1 MGNSM
6 VTITVDIDDQVK
18 EHFNNFIEEHGIDI
32 DPDDIVQAKKEIA
45 KIRTGNADLY
55 ILNQINNLE
64 AMMSMVED
72 KVWNIKKVNMEK
84 INATIKYFVDE
95 DDVIPDNIPGI
106 GYLDDCIIIDSTMD
120 DVCEELA
127 EFEDFCRT
135 RLVYA
140 HDEDFSFDDW
150 GKIKNQ
156 EATSRVRNRMLR
168 RSRRR

>member
-1 MGNSM
+1 M

-18 EHFNNFIEEHGIDI
+18 EHFNNFIEKHGIEV
-32 DPDDIVQAKKEIA
+32 DPDDISQARKEIA
-45 KIRTGNADLY
+45 QIRTKISDGY
-55 ILNQINNLE
+55 ILGQVSNLE
-64 AMMSMVED
+64 AMIAMVED
-72 KVWNIKKVNMEK
+72 KVWKIKKANMEK
-84 INATIKYFVDE
+84 INATIKYFVDD

-120 DVCEELA
+120 DVYDELM

-135 RLVYA
+135 RMVYA
-140 HDEDFSFDDW
+140 RDEEFTFEDW

-156 EATSRVRNRMLR
+156 EATSRVRNRKLR

>member
-1 MGNSM
+1 M

-18 EHFNNFIEEHGIDI
+18 EHFNKFIEKHGINVDPSDI
-32 DPDDIVQAKKEIA
+32 AQAKKEITE
-45 KIRTGNADLY
+45 IRTTKADGY
-55 ILNQINNLE
+55 ILNQVNNLE
-64 AMMSMVED
+64 AMISMVED
-72 KVWNIKKVNMEK
+72 KVWKIKKVNMEK
-84 INATIKYFVDE
+84 INATIKYFVDD

-120 DVCEELA
+120 DVYEELT

-140 HDEDFSFDDW
+140 HNEEFTFEEW

-156 EATSRVRNRMLR
+156 EATSRVRNRKLR

>member
-1 MGNSM
+1 M

-18 EHFNNFIEEHGIDI
+18 EHFNKFIETHGIDV
-32 DPDDIVQAKKEIA
+32 DPNDITQAKKEII
-45 KIRTGNADLY
+45 KIRAGNADGY
-55 ILNQINNLE
+55 ILTQINNLE

-72 KVWNIKKVNMEK
+72 KVWKIKKTNMEK

-120 DVCEELA
+120 EVCDELM
-127 EFEDFCRT
+127 EFQDFCRT
-135 RLVYA
+135 RMVYSS
-140 HDEDFSFDDW
+140 DEKFTFEDW
-150 GKIKNQ
+150 EKIKNQ
-156 EATSRVRNRMLR
+156 EVTSRVRNRMLR

>member
-1 MGNSM
+1 M

-18 EHFNNFIEEHGIDI
+18 EHFNNFIEKHGIDV
-32 DPDDIVQAKKEIA
+32 DPDDVAHAKKEIA
-45 KIRTGNADLY
+45 NIRAGNSDGY
-55 ILNQINNLE
+55 ILSQVNNLE
-64 AMMSMVED
+64 AMIAMVED
-72 KVWNIKKVNMEK
+72 KVWKIKKVNMEK
-84 INATIKYFVDE
+84 INATIKYFVDD

-120 DVCEELA
+120 EVCDELM
-127 EFEDFCRT
+127 EFQDFSRT

-140 HDEDFSFDDW
+140 RDEEFTFEDW
-150 GKIKNQ
+150 GKIKDQ

>member
-1 MGNSM
+1 M

-18 EHFNNFIEEHGIDI
+18 EHFNNFIEKHGIDV
-32 DPDDIVQAKKEIA
+32 DPDDIAQAKKEIIE
-45 KIRTGNADLY
+45 IRATNADGY
-55 ILNQINNLE
+55 ILSQVNNLE
-64 AMMSMVED
+64 AMMAMVED
-72 KVWNIKKVNMEK
+72 QTWKIKKVNMEK

-120 DVCEELA
+120 EVCDELM
-127 EFEDFCRT
+127 EFEDFCRI

-140 HDEDFSFDDW
+140 RDEEFTFEDW

>member
-1 MGNSM
+1 M

-18 EHFNNFIEEHGIDI
+18 AHFNKFIEEHGIDV
-32 DPDDIVQAKKEIA
+32 DPSDVSQAKKEIA
-45 KIRTGNADLY
+45 KIRATNADGY
-55 ILNQINNLE
+55 ILNQVNNLE
-64 AMMSMVED
+64 SMISMVED
-72 KVWNIKKVNMEK
+72 KVWKIKKVNMEK

-120 DVCEELA
+120 DVYDELM

-135 RLVYA
+135 RMVYA
-140 HDEDFSFDDW
+140 HDEKFTFEEW

-168 RSRRR
+168 RTRRR

>member
-1 MGNSM
+1 M

-18 EHFNNFIEEHGIDI
+18 EHFNNFIEKHGIEV
-32 DPDDIVQAKKEIA
+32 DPDDISQARKEIA
-45 KIRTGNADLY
+45 QIRTKISDGY
-55 ILNQINNLE
+55 ILGQVSNLE
-64 AMMSMVED
+64 AMIAMVED
-72 KVWNIKKVNMEK
+72 KVWKIKKVNMEK
-84 INATIKYFVDE
+84 INATIKYFVDD

-120 DVCEELA
+120 DVYDELM

-135 RLVYA
+135 RMVYA
-140 HDEDFSFDDW
+140 RDEEFTFEDW

-156 EATSRVRNRMLR
+156 EATSRVRNRKLR